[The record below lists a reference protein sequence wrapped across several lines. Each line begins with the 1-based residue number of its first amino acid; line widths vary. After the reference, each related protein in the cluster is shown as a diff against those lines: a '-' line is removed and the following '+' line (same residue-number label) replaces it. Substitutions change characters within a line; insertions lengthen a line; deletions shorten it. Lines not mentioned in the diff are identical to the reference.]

1 MFFENFAL
9 PFLEGINRNALPMT
23 RPPRQQPF
31 ALTGALI
38 FFGFLKKLVLDV
50 QLFVLQNTHPA
61 TTPSNIRT
69 PTPTT

>member
-31 ALTGALI
+31 AARARTY
-38 FFGFLKKLVLDV
+38 FFGFLLAY
-50 QLFVLQNTHPA
+50 QIEI
-61 TTPSNIRT
+61 SS
-69 PTPTT
+69 